1 MYLCRNLYIPMQE
14 ISIKT
19 MINIKKILL
28 SAAFVA
34 LGGISVLATSKRK
47 NQPLQLLP
55 RFIGTMFTAR
65 FTTARTPMF
74 LQLSR

>member
-1 MYLCRNLYIPMQE
+1 
-14 ISIKT
+14 

-47 NQPLQLLP
+47 EPAVPAPSTIYWNDVYGKVYYSKNANVSPVVKIALN
-55 RFIGTMFTAR
+55 MFSDD
-65 FTTARTPMF
+65 M
-74 LQLSR
+74 